1 MQFYRLL
8 PDGGDLTN
16 FCSSNFGVCG
26 TWDCDGTSLV
36 IDDIPLPNGLIK
48 MQDYI
53 KSAGKVLSPNTMV
66 TFEAGQYIELPAQFE
81 VTLGTVFEATIK
93 DCSK

>member
-1 MQFYRLL
+1 
-8 PDGGDLTN
+8 
-16 FCSSNFGVCG
+16 
-26 TWDCDGTSLV
+26 
-36 IDDIPLPNGLIK
+36 

-53 KSAGKVLSPNTMV
+53 QSAGKVLSPNTLV

-93 DCSK
+93 DCSN